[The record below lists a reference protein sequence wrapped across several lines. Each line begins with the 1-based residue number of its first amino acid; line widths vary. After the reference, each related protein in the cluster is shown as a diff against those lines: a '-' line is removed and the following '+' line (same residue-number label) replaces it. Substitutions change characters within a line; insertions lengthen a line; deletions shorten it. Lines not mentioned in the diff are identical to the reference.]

1 MLERLSLDDFTPL
14 VSQPFRVTVPGGVL
28 DLTLVEAS
36 RAGTAL
42 PGRRAPFSLVFRG
55 AATPVLPQ
63 AIYTFDHPSIG
74 TIEMF
79 IVPIGP
85 EAGGMTYEAVFS

>member
-14 VSQPFRVTVPGGVL
+14 VSQRFHVTVPGGVL

-36 RAGTAL
+36 PAGAAAA
-42 PGRRAPFSLVFRG
+42 GRRAPFSLVFRG

-63 AIYTFDHPSIG
+63 AIYPFDHPSLG

-85 EAGGMTYEAVFS
+85 DAGGMTYEAVFS